1 MDIKLNDFKKLKGKF
16 RNFKMHN
23 TRFTLNRQMR
33 DFLKDKFK
41 MNLDMRIIDNLSIQN
56 KLLVLVLVT
65 SLIPLMLLSSI
76 VLVNTSSTMKEEIYK
91 ENELYTS
98 MTKNRIND
106 YFDNR
111 QSDAKLVAQ
120 SKPIREGL
128 QVINSFE
135 ADKTKIDAINKD
147 FENILKIAID
157 EYNYTDVF
165 ITNKYKE
172 VVFSINYDKL
182 DISPL
187 AVEGSYVQK
196 ALDGNQNWSS
206 VFRNSFIDDNIMVL
220 STPIFGYQDEA
231 SPIGVLNIVLNQEEI
246 NRIVQSEIEKIG
258 ETAQIYI
265 VDDKGMLLTDTLKNK
280 SEEIKALNYEVK
292 SKAVDSLIKTL
303 NRGEYDYSETKAYK
317 NFQGKKVI
325 GTVSTVNIGDSYS
338 GIITE
343 IEENEGFYKL
353 YELRNNL
360 ILVALIII
368 LICFIIATFLSKTIS
383 QPIKQITKWSDEIAE
398 FKLEHDELK
407 QEKLRKDE
415 VGELH
420 TAMGKIVNNFKQIIN
435 QVNTSSKSI
444 AEISSTLDQN
454 SLTCE
459 LMANE
464 VDKAIENIAVG
475 SEKQAENSIE
485 CLTETEVLSE
495 ILETQESHIKQMYL
509 ETNQVANV
517 TNSGLKVIDE
527 LEQINEASKEANKN
541 VYHKINEA
549 TESSVKIGKASQ
561 MIIDI
566 ASKTNL
572 LAINASIEA
581 ARAGEAGR
589 GFAVVAEEIRMLSE
603 QSKDSVNTI
612 NAIVNEVK
620 DKNSQ
625 AAKTIDT
632 LVEIFE
638 KQKTRVI
645 DTKSTYHQ
653 IIDSIS
659 KVNSQANMLKS
670 STELIK
676 EAKKAVETNIELL
689 SCISQE
695 NSASTQKISG
705 SVKNHAQAITK
716 IVETSNILNS
726 LSNELNQ
733 AVEVFEL

>member
-16 RNFKMHN
+16 RNFKMLN
-23 TRFTLNRQMR
+23 TRVTLNGQMR
-33 DFLKDKFK
+33 GFLKDKLK
-41 MNLDMRIIDNLSIQN
+41 AYLDIRIIDNLSIQN

-206 VFRNSFIDDNIMVL
+206 VFRNSFIDDNVMVL

-258 ETAQIYI
+258 KTAQIYI
-265 VDDKGMLLTDTLKNK
+265 VNDKGMLLTDTLKNK
-280 SEEIKALNYEVK
+280 SKEIKALNYEVK

-368 LICFIIATFLSKTIS
+368 LICFIIATFLSRTIS

-420 TAMGKIVNNFKQIIN
+420 IAMGKIVNNFKQIIN

-444 AEISSTLDQN
+444 AEISSALDQN

-645 DTKSTYHQ
+645 DTKSTYYQ

-695 NSASTQKISG
+695 NSASTQKVSG